1 MIPQARGVLAP
12 PGISADVVKYWDGVF
27 GRLVKTAAW
36 KKYLNDNQFEDGY
49 LTGNG
54 LNKFFDDLT
63 VQMRDVLKEAGVKVV
78 R

>member
-1 MIPQARGVLAP
+1 
-12 PGISADVVKYWDGVF
+12 
-27 GRLVKTAAW
+27 VKTSAW
-36 KKYLNDNQFEDGY
+36 KKYLSDNQFEDGF
-49 LTGNG
+49 LAGNS

>member
-1 MIPQARGVLAP
+1 M
-12 PGISADVVKYWDGVF
+12 F
-27 GRLVKTAAW
+27 GRFAKTASW
-36 KKYLNDNQFEDGY
+36 KKYLNDNQFEDAY

-63 VQMRDVLKEAGVKVV
+63 VQMRDVLKEAGVKVM